1 MSTAYHAKYLA
12 NKLTLRNPGNDAKRL
27 GNTLFNASINLNPHQ
42 IEAAMFAF
50 KSPVSKGVILADEV
64 GLGKTIE
71 AGLIISQYW
80 SEMKRKIL
88 VTAPA
93 SLVKQWQAELIDKF
107 NIPSEVM
114 DSKAFRKYEK
124 ENYYNPFVQENK
136 VIIASHHFV
145 SNMKDK
151 VKLANFDLV
160 IIDEAHKLRNVHM
173 KNNQIAK
180 NIKEAT
186 EKSKKILLTATPLQ
200 NSLIE
205 LYGLSMLIDENIF
218 GDKKYFQHRYMQ
230 ASQIYM
236 DELRERLSYFVHR
249 TLRKQVTQYI
259 NYSERKAQTFSF
271 SPSKDEQLLYE
282 LITDYIQDEETYG
295 INKRQRHL
303 VEMVLRKILS
313 SSTYALI
320 GTLEGFKQR
329 LQLMY
334 ETADQDQ
341 LNDWLEQLREQDDFD
356 EDEFIKMEDQE
367 QDESID
373 PEKLLAE
380 IKLIDEFIEIAKR
393 ITVDSKAMKLLE
405 SLNYAFEQLEK
416 TEGANRKVLIFTE
429 SRKTQDYLYS
439 FLKENG
445 YDKIVRFS
453 GQNNTKE
460 AIEIYNNWIQN
471 PKNADFKRNTRQ
483 TNMRQALLDY
493 FKEEAEIMIAT
504 EAGAEG
510 LNMQF
515 CSVLINYDLP
525 WNPQRIEQRI
535 GRCHRYGQKCDV
547 VVINF
552 LNNKNLID
560 QRVYDL
566 LTAKFHLFEGV
577 FGSSDEV
584 LGNLEN
590 GTDIEKELMKIYTSC
605 RTPMEIERAFN
616 ELQEKFKDD
625 IDSKIKETRQ
635 ALIDNFDED
644 VHAKF
649 ANTVEETQ
657 QQLQD
662 IEQDFWQLTQY
673 QLKNVA
679 IFNDDYTFTINEDVI
694 SDAKGRYSLIS
705 KQETEKIDYRTY
717 RMNSDLG
724 EYVIDTALQAMEN
737 EDYVTFDIT
746 NYPYNITAL
755 KNLVGQ
761 TGYLSLNKLSI
772 QSYEVEEYLFI
783 NGLLD
788 NGQTIDTEL
797 GEKLFR
803 LDGQIIKKHSVP
815 SEMKTRLGAD
825 AEIYGN
831 TITNE
836 VIERNNQFY
845 REETKRITKWA
856 DELVESLNL
865 EISSLRKQIK
875 DKQRQFDNAKTTVE
889 MEELDA
895 EISKIKREL
904 KRKRDE
910 LGDKEDEIDEQRR
923 KMMSDLRKSSYKGAN
938 LENLFMIKFKI
949 I

>member
-1 MSTAYHAKYLA
+1 MSTAYHAMYLA
-12 NKLTLRNPGNDAKRL
+12 NKLTLRNPGSDAKRF

-93 SLVKQWQAELIDKF
+93 SLIKQWQGELIDKF

-114 DSKAFRKYEK
+114 DSKAFKKYQK
-124 ENYYNPFVQENK
+124 ENYYNPFIQENK

-230 ASQIYM
+230 ASQLYM
-236 DELRERLSYFVHR
+236 DELRERLGYFVHR

-259 NYSERKAQTFSF
+259 NYSARKAQTFSF
-271 SPSKDEQLLYE
+271 SPTKDEQLLYE

-313 SSTYALI
+313 SSTFALI
-320 GTLEGFKQR
+320 GTLEGFKHR
-329 LQLMY
+329 LQVMY
-334 ETADQDQ
+334 ETADQNQ

-356 EDEFIKMEDQE
+356 EEEYLEEEQALDEV
-367 QDESID
+367 ID

-380 IKLIDEFIEIAKR
+380 IKLIDEFIEVAKR
-393 ITVDSKAMKLLE
+393 ITVDSKATKLLE
-405 SLNYAFEQLEK
+405 SLNYAFDQLEK

-445 YDKIVRFS
+445 YEKIVRFS
-453 GQNNTKE
+453 GQNNTEE
-460 AIEIYNNWIQN
+460 AIQIYNNWIQN
-471 PKNADFKRNTRQ
+471 PKNVDFKRNTRQ

-493 FKEEAEIMIAT
+493 FKNEAEIMIAT

-547 VVINF
+547 VVVNF

-605 RTPMEIERAFN
+605 RTPTEIERAFN
-616 ELQEKFKDD
+616 ELQAKFKED
-625 IDSKIKETRQ
+625 IDTKIKETRQ
-635 ALIDNFDED
+635 VLIDHFDED

-649 ANTVEETQ
+649 ANTVEETE
-657 QQLQD
+657 QQLKD
-662 IEQDFWQLTQY
+662 IEQDFWQLTKY
-673 QLKNVA
+673 QLKDVA
-679 IFNDDYTFTINEDVI
+679 TFKDDYTFTVNRDVI
-694 SDAKGRYSLIS
+694 TESRGNYSLIS
-705 KQETEKIDYRTY
+705 KQDTEHNNYRIY
-717 RMNSDLG
+717 RMNSELG
-724 EYVIDTALQAMEN
+724 EYVIKQAIQSTEN
-737 EDYVTFDIT
+737 GDYVVFDIT

-772 QSYEVEEYLFI
+772 QSYDMEEYLFI
-783 NGLLD
+783 NGLLE
-788 NGQTIDTEL
+788 NGQPIDNEI

-803 LDGQIIKKHSVP
+803 LDGRIIENDSVP
-815 SEMKTRLGAD
+815 SDIESQLKANAD
-825 AEIYGN
+825 LYGN
-831 TITNE
+831 SVVNE
-836 VIERNNQFY
+836 VVERNNQFY

-856 DELVESLNL
+856 EELEESLNL
-865 EISSLRKQIK
+865 EIESLRKQIK
-875 DKQRQFDNAKTTVE
+875 DKQRQFDNSKTTTE
-889 MEELDA
+889 MEELDI
-895 EISKIKREL
+895 EITKMKREL
-904 KRKRDE
+904 KRKWTD
-910 LGDKEDEIDEQRR
+910 LGEKQDEIDTERR
-923 KMMSDLRKSSYKGAN
+923 KMMANLRKDSLKGMN
-938 LENLFMIKFKI
+938 LNPLFTIKFKI

>member
-12 NKLTLRNPGNDAKRL
+12 NKLTLRNSGNDAKRL
-27 GNTLFNASINLNPHQ
+27 GTTLFNASINLNPHQ

-341 LNDWLEQLREQDDFD
+341 LNDWLEQLRDQDDFD

-453 GQNNTKE
+453 GQNNTEE
-460 AIEIYNNWIQN
+460 AIQIYNNWIQN

-649 ANTVEETQ
+649 ANTVEKTQ

-662 IEQDFWQLTQY
+662 IEQDFWQLTRY
-673 QLKNVA
+673 QLKDVA
-679 IFNDDYTFTINEDVI
+679 TFSNDYTFTINEDII
-694 SDAKGRYSLIS
+694 SDATGAYTLIS
-705 KQETEKIDYRTY
+705 KQGADNDDYRTY

-724 EYVIDTALQAMEN
+724 EYVIDKALQTMEN

-772 QSYEVEEYLFI
+772 QSYEVEEYLLI

-803 LDGQIIKKHSVP
+803 LDGQIIKKGSVS
-815 SEMKTRLGAD
+815 SEMKIRLGDD

-831 TITNE
+831 TITNK

-856 DELVESLNL
+856 EELVESLNL
-865 EISSLRKQIK
+865 EIELLRKQIK

-889 MEELDA
+889 MEELDV

-904 KRKRDE
+904 KLKRDE

>member
-93 SLVKQWQAELIDKF
+93 SLIKQWQGELMDKF

-114 DSKAFRKYEK
+114 DSKAFKKYQK

-151 VKLANFDLV
+151 VKLTNFDLV

-186 EKSKKILLTATPLQ
+186 DKSKKILLTATPLQ

-230 ASQIYM
+230 ASQLYM

-259 NYSERKAQTFSF
+259 NYSARKAQTFSF
-271 SPSKDEQLLYE
+271 SPTKDEQLLYE
-282 LITDYIQDEETYG
+282 LITDYIQDEQTYG

-313 SSTYALI
+313 SSTFALI
-320 GTLEGFKQR
+320 GTLEGFKHR
-329 LQLMY
+329 LQVMY
-334 ETADQDQ
+334 ETADQNQ

-356 EDEFIKMEDQE
+356 EEECVEEEQELDEVIN
-367 QDESID
+367 

-393 ITVDSKAMKLLE
+393 ITVDSKASKLLE
-405 SLNYAFEQLEK
+405 SLNYAFDQLEK

-453 GQNNTKE
+453 GQNNTEE
-460 AIEIYNNWIQN
+460 AIQIYNNWIQN
-471 PKNADFKRNTRQ
+471 PKNVDFKRNTRQ

-493 FKEEAEIMIAT
+493 FKNEAEIMIAT

-560 QRVYDL
+560 QRVYEL

-616 ELQEKFKDD
+616 ELQAKFKED
-625 IDSKIKETRQ
+625 IDTKIKETRQ
-635 ALIDNFDED
+635 VLIDHFDED

-649 ANTVEETQ
+649 ANTVEETE
-657 QQLQD
+657 QQLKD
-662 IEQDFWQLTQY
+662 IEQDFWQLTKY
-673 QLKNVA
+673 QLKDVA
-679 IFNDDYTFTINEDVI
+679 TFNSDYTFVINEDII
-694 SDAKGRYSLIS
+694 SEGKGRYSLIS
-705 KQETEKIDYRTY
+705 KQGNDSSGYRTY

-724 EYVIDTALQAMEN
+724 EYVINSAMDFAKD
-737 EDYVTFDIT
+737 EDYVVFDIT

-761 TGYLSLNKLSI
+761 TGYLKVNKLCI
-772 QSYEVEEYLFI
+772 QSYETEEYLFM
-783 NGLLD
+783 NGILD
-788 NGQTIDTEL
+788 NGKVIDTEL

-803 LDGQIIKKHSVP
+803 LEGQIIGEKAVAN
-815 SEMKTRLGAD
+815 EMRLRLQAD
-825 AEIYGN
+825 AEVYAN
-831 TITNE
+831 KITNE
-836 VIERNNQFY
+836 VIDRNNQFY
-845 REETKRITKWA
+845 QNETKRITKWA
-856 DELVESLNL
+856 DELVESLHM
-865 EISSLRKQIK
+865 EIEVLRKQIK
-875 DKQRQFDNAKTTVE
+875 DKQRLFDNAKTATE
-889 MEELDA
+889 MDELDIEMA
-895 EISKIKREL
+895 KIKREL
-904 KRKRDE
+904 RRKRDE
-910 LGDKEDEIDEQRR
+910 LGDKEDEIDTERR
-923 KMMSDLRKSSYKGAN
+923 KMMVSLRNAKFKDIK
-938 LENLFMIKFKI
+938 LDNLFMIKFKI
-949 I
+949 V